1 MPQLQDAAPPT
12 LRRAGWGRRGYA
24 VEAVDRWGA
33 LAADALAMPAGP
45 QADAAI
51 IALLQGRLELGA
63 ALGTTGDRYRKDDV
77 DALVEWVVAAA
88 PVQDA
93 HQSPASDASS
103 SDASSDAS
111 AGGASLRP
119 HELIEHRFAAPSR
132 FAEGYSADS
141 VDDWLDEAAAALSA
155 HEAGSPASAPLT
167 AADAEAARFPTMRGA
182 SAYRMDEVD
191 DLLDRVAAALRA
203 HEARASDHR

>member
-63 ALGTTGDRYRKDDV
+63 ALATTGDRYRKDDV

-93 HQSPASDASS
+93 PASPPSGSS
-103 SDASSDAS
+103 TGAS

-119 HELIEHRFAAPSR
+119 HELIEHRFAAPAWL
-132 FAEGYSADS
+132 AEGYSADS

-191 DLLDRVAAALRA
+191 ELLDRVAAALRA